1 MGGPR
6 WTEEEDSLVRALYPT
21 HGAAWDGWSR
31 LLPGKTRRQV
41 TYRANRMGVYSRAGL
56 RHRRPRWSA
65 GEDAAL
71 RDAVAAGLRTRRELD
86 GAVPGKGADASR
98 IVRPDVLTHERP
110 DSWERI
116 ADELDAWCDRVDVDR
131 DACGEPRELARRIRR
146 LAEREDGR

>member
-31 LLPGKTRRQV
+31 LLPGKTQRQV
-41 TYRANRMGVYSRAGL
+41 AYRANRMGVYSRAGL

-86 GAVPGKGADASR
+86 GAVPGKG
-98 IVRPDVLTHERP
+98 PDGGAVAHGARRRGHDGPGLGCGKARAG
-110 DSWERI
+110 DRGGRGRG
-116 ADELDAWCDRVDVDR
+116 ARVD
-131 DACGEPRELARRIRR
+131 
-146 LAEREDGR
+146 